1 MPIHFSK
8 NPTNTPLLGT
18 ILFGSHIEHKIC
30 LSNCNSYKK
39 CKISIPH
46 AYLAHL
52 FTYSLVS
59 VKLTVCQLF
68 KATLSN
74 IRFNLILKR
83 LYFLILVLFK
93 TLKKTLLRYCFK
105 DIFCDAIELQYDA
118 KFKIIIN

>member
-39 CKISIPH
+39 CKIFIPH

-93 TLKKTLLRYCFK
+93 TLKRDPIKGTFLRTFFVMLLNYSMMPNSK
-105 DIFCDAIELQYDA
+105 SL
-118 KFKIIIN
+118 

>member
-8 NPTNTPLLGT
+8 NPTNMPLLGT
-18 ILFGSHIEHKIC
+18 KSFDSHIEHKIC

-68 KATLSN
+68 KATLSY
-74 IRFNLILKR
+74 IRFNLLLKR

-93 TLKKTLLRYCFK
+93 TLKRDPIKGTFLRTFFVMLLNYSMMPNSK
-105 DIFCDAIELQYDA
+105 SL
-118 KFKIIIN
+118 